1 MALPYAFTFWQAA
14 GETPGYIELCLRSQR
29 RNLPAGFE
37 HVHLDAESAKE
48 WVPEHD
54 LLWEM
59 SVPADDGNSLSL
71 EGRRIAIFTGMLR
84 VALIHRHGGLWV
96 DADTLVFPQL
106 RLLADL
112 IDDFDVVCGEA
123 ATGSLGN
130 AVLGGR
136 AGSPFFEQY
145 WTMILTRIE
154 QKRGQE
160 KPGALWGEFGFR
172 MAREVFLDCG
182 GAGAWVAPWG
192 VLNTIDHALPRP
204 TFEQGTTIAEAIAPT
219 ALGLSIF
226 NNGTSAD
233 LRARSVDRLLAD
245 ETLFA
250 TAYRVAMG
258 EVDSPHLSI
267 RDGAQLR
274 ALNRANVTHRLL
286 VDADR
291 SATHSARLREQ
302 RDKLR
307 ARVEKRDAQRDGLKE
322 RLRERN
328 IELQDVQARL
338 AKHTTELRETQAR
351 LKERN
356 EQVRRLQVRVAELE
370 RPFPRLRAIVRRAR
384 RRAGRPA

>member
-14 GETPGYIELCLRSQR
+14 GETPGYIELCLRSQK

-37 HVHLDAESAKE
+37 HVHLDAELAKE

-59 SVPADDGNSLSL
+59 SVPADTGNSLSL

-84 VALIHRHGGLWV
+84 VALIHHHGGLWV

-136 AGSPFFEQY
+136 ANSTFFEGY

-154 QKRGQE
+154 QKRRDVE
-160 KPGALWGEFGFR
+160 PGAHWGEFGFR
-172 MAREVFLDCG
+172 MAREVFLECAD
-182 GAGAWVAPWG
+182 AGAWVAPWG
-192 VLNTIDHALPRP
+192 VLNTIDHMQPRP
-204 TFEQGTTIAEAIAPT
+204 TFEQGTTIAEALTPN

-226 NNGTSAD
+226 NNGTSMD
-233 LRARSVDRLLAD
+233 LRARSVEKLLAE

-250 TAYRVAMG
+250 MAYRVAMG
-258 EVDSPHLSI
+258 EVDDPHLSI
-267 RDGAQLR
+267 RDSTQLR
-274 ALNRANVTHRLL
+274 ALNRAHVTRRLL
-286 VDADR
+286 EGADR
-291 SATHSARLREQ
+291 SARHLARLREQ
-302 RDKLR
+302 KDTLL
-307 ARVEKRDAQRDGLKE
+307 ARVDKRTTQRDGLRE
-322 RLRERN
+322 RLRQRDT
-328 IELQDVQARL
+328 ELS
-338 AKHTTELRETQAR
+338 KHTTELGETRAR
-351 LKERN
+351 LEERDK
-356 EQVRRLQVRVAELE
+356 QVGRLLTRVAELE

-384 RRAGRPA
+384 GRAGRHP